1 MTQLS
6 TAAWVTHNLA
16 LAAWFALAPAVI
28 AITTVLAMRSSESG
42 RWSTISRFLP

>member
-6 TAAWVTHNLA
+6 TTAGVTHNLA

-42 RWSTISRFLP
+42 R